1 MWGQAET
8 ALREALD
15 GLELDYVPSPGEA
28 AFYGP
33 KLDVQVKSALGRD
46 ETISTVQLDFLL
58 PKRFELEYVGEDGQ
72 RHTPVLIHR
81 GVISTMERMTA
92 FLIENYGGAFPLW
105 LAPIQAVLVPVA
117 DRHNAYADEIAA
129 SLRAHDL
136 RVEVDTRRE
145 RVPRK
150 IRDAELQ
157 KVPYILVVGDRDV
170 EARTASIR
178 ERSAGDLGPRPLE
191 AVAELLLQRRRE
203 RT

>member
-1 MWGQAET
+1 M
-8 ALREALD
+8 
-15 GLELDYVPSPGEA
+15 
-28 AFYGP
+28 
-33 KLDVQVKSALGRD
+33 
-46 ETISTVQLDFLL
+46 
-58 PKRFELEYVGEDGQ
+58 
-72 RHTPVLIHR
+72 IHR

-92 FLIENYGGAFPLW
+92 FLIENYAGAFPLW

-117 DRHNAYADEIAA
+117 DRHNGYAEEIAA
-129 SLRAHDL
+129 SLREHDL

-170 EARTASIR
+170 EARTASVR
-178 ERSAGDLGPRPLE
+178 ERSSVDLGPRPLE
-191 AVAELLLQRRRE
+191 AVTEMLLQRRAE